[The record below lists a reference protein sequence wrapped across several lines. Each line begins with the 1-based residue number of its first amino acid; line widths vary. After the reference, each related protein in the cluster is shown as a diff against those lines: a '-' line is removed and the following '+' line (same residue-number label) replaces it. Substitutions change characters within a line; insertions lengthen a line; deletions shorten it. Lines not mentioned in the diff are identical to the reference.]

1 MRPTVSTSDP
11 MITAVR
17 DSRGSRSLWISKIVL
32 IGYYPPSPPGV
43 MNGAGSCG
51 PGPGGAAGPGGS
63 PGAKVDGGE
72 VGPAGP
78 SGSVRAPGGAFGG
91 SGTGVPGRSGG
102 GAPGRPA
109 IGIPGVG
116 GKPSGC
122 GGDVMTSGGASVR
135 ADRGDTRPKGPPI
148 LS

>member
-1 MRPTVSTSDP
+1 MRPPASTSDP

-63 PGAKVDGGE
+63 PGANVDGGG
-72 VGPAGP
+72 VGPAGCNP
-78 SGSVRAPGGAFGG
+78 SRRAPGGALGG
-91 SGTGVPGRSGG
+91 NGTGVPGTSGAG
-102 GAPGRPA
+102 RPGRPA
-109 IGIPGVG
+109 ARNP
-116 GKPSGC
+116 
-122 GGDVMTSGGASVR
+122 
-135 ADRGDTRPKGPPI
+135 RGRG
-148 LS
+148 